1 VSGRL
6 VAVFGCS
13 SWRGSELHPACALRL
28 AHAAAE
34 ATPSDAVLFSG
45 RSVETELM
53 ERAWRGVSERVL
65 LDPHARST
73 YDNAV
78 GLARSAREL
87 GVREIV
93 LVTSGWHGRRAQ
105 TLVRAALRDFE
116 GRLHVAT
123 TDEQGSRAR
132 RCRELICW
140 TLVPA
145 QAALAAR
152 RR

>member
-1 VSGRL
+1 VSRL
-6 VAVFGCS
+6 VAVVGCS

-34 ATPSDAVLFSG
+34 ATSADAVLFSG

-53 ERAWRGVSERVL
+53 ARAWRGVSERIL

-78 GLARSAREL
+78 AIARSAHEL

-93 LVTSGWHGRRAQ
+93 LVTSGWHGRRAE
-105 TLVRAALRDFE
+105 TLLRAALRGFE
-116 GRLHVAT
+116 GHVRVAMT
-123 TDEQGSRAR
+123 EERGSLRH
-132 RCRELICW
+132 RCRELLCW
-140 TLVPA
+140 TLVPL

-152 RR
+152 RI

>member
-1 VSGRL
+1 VSRL

-13 SWRGSELHPACALRL
+13 SWRGNELHPACALRL

-34 ATPSDAVLFSG
+34 ATPADAVLFSG

-53 ERAWRGVSERVL
+53 ARAWRGVSERIL

-73 YDNAV
+73 YDNA
-78 GLARSAREL
+78 LAIARSAREL

-93 LVTSGWHGRRAQ
+93 LVTSGWHARRAEA
-105 TLVRAALRDFE
+105 LVRAALHGFE
-116 GRLHVAT
+116 GRLHVTT
-123 TDEQGSRAR
+123 TDEPGSFRH
-132 RCRELICW
+132 RCRELVCW
-140 TLVPA
+140 ALVPL
-145 QAALAAR
+145 QAALAPR

>member
-1 VSGRL
+1 MSRL

-28 AHAAAE
+28 AYAAAE
-34 ATPSDAVLFSG
+34 ATPVDAVLFSG
-45 RSVETELM
+45 RPVETELM
-53 ERAWRGVSERVL
+53 AGAWRGVSARIL

-78 GLARSAREL
+78 ALARSAREL

-93 LVTSGWHGRRAQ
+93 LVTSGWHGGRAEA
-105 TLVRAALRDFE
+105 LVRAALRGFE

-123 TDEQGSRAR
+123 TDERGSLAH
-132 RCRELICW
+132 RCRELLCW
-140 TLVPA
+140 TLVPLQSA
-145 QAALAAR
+145 FAAR

>member
-1 VSGRL
+1 MSGRL

-28 AHAAAE
+28 AHAAVE
-34 ATPSDAVLFSG
+34 ATPADAVLFSG
-45 RSVETELM
+45 RSVETDQM
-53 ERAWRGVSERVL
+53 ARAWRGVSEWIL
-65 LDPHARST
+65 LDPHAGST

-78 GLARSAREL
+78 AIARAAREL

-93 LVTSGWHGRRAQ
+93 LVTSGWHGRRAEA
-105 TLVRAALRDFE
+105 LVRAALGGFD

-123 TDEQGSRAR
+123 TDERGSLAR
-132 RCRELICW
+132 RCRELLCW
-140 TLVPA
+140 TLVPV
-145 QAALAAR
+145 QAAFAAR